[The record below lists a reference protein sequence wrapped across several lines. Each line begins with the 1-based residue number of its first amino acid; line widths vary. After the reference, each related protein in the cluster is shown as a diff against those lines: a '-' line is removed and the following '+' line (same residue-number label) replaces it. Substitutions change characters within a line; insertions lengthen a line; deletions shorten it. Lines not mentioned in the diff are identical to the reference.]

1 MTTEELESVVAR
13 HEMQQLELKESFD
26 VECIETA
33 CAFANAGGGFV
44 VIGVDDHGTPSK
56 HQLRREGLRDYEN
69 KISTATEPSVAVD
82 AEKVMFAGREVIVLK
97 VMENPLKPVAYKGRC
112 YVRKGSV
119 NHQMA
124 PAEIAECHLKSTG
137 GSMDAVFVPGVT
149 RDDLD
154 MEAVRR
160 YMRKSVKKGRRA
172 YAEDEDPWAVLVKL
186 EWVRSE
192 SEITR
197 AAYLLFAKDP
207 QRKFSQAIIHAGAFK
222 ANGVEIIDSRDC
234 KGNIQDQVDEAIGFI
249 KRNIRCAIVNTPG
262 KADHDSVWDYP
273 IEALRET
280 LANAVCHRD
289 YGSPHDIQ
297 LKIYEKSITISSP
310 GQLPFD
316 MPMELLMSP
325 THASRPR
332 NRLIAQALY
341 DMGVIEHYGRGIKRI
356 KEECDSNGNAYPEWT
371 DRAGEFLTEYH
382 ARKIKGA
389 EVGPKEQEVSPKETE
404 VGGKGQEVGPKGM
417 EVGCKVPEVGPK
429 VDFDILM
436 SDARKDFKETCRQ
449 VWELLVQNETLLQ
462 IEVSERLKIAH
473 STVKSAYAALKD
485 AGLLIKE
492 GEGRGSKWIVN
503 KNVVVGGA

>member
-297 LKIYEKSITISSP
+297 LKIYAKSITISSP